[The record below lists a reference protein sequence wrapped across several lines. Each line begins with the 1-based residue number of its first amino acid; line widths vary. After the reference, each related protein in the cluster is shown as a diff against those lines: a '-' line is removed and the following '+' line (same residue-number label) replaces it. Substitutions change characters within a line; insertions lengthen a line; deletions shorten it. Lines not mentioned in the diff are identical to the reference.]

1 LINRKILI
9 SEMAT
14 INKYDLVVVGSGFAS
29 MFYLHG
35 ILKSRVPPKRI
46 LVLERGARLSHG
58 QYLKRQVAAYP
69 ESETKQAG
77 SSGDRFFINRT
88 PGKPWNA
95 RIAFGGGS
103 NCWFGSTPRML
114 PDDFKMKSRFG
125 VGQDWPIDYSDLEP
139 FYCEVE
145 EVMQISGGVDTPY
158 PMSRP
163 YPLGPHRFSEVDLR
177 LKEAYPDRF
186 FAVPT
191 ARSSRPG
198 KRPACCNNGVCFMC
212 PIDAKFTIENGMAAD
227 YQHSRVDIVFETEV
241 VRLEHHSD
249 YVTGVVCKNQNST
262 EFVVGAD
269 RVALGA
275 NGIVNP
281 FILLRSGI
289 EHPQTGLGLCEQ
301 AGVKAMIRLEGM
313 KNFQGSTITTGFGV
327 NDLIG
332 SHRNERAG
340 FMFNTVNRAMN
351 LSLTRGE
358 EFSTLEVVASV
369 EDFRQSGNRV
379 IYDRSS
385 DKPHVIFN
393 GVSDLTARTINEMPS
408 HLERIL
414 SVLPLKEIRVIPDAR
429 TTESHIQ
436 CTTPMG
442 DHPETSV
449 VDRHGFHHRKR
460 NLVILGS
467 GLFPTAS
474 PPNPTLTLSALSL
487 LFASHHS

>member
-1 LINRKILI
+1 
-9 SEMAT
+9 
-14 INKYDLVVVGSGFAS
+14 
-29 MFYLHG
+29 
-35 ILKSRVPPKRI
+35 
-46 LVLERGARLSHG
+46 
-58 QYLKRQVAAYP
+58 
-69 ESETKQAG
+69 
-77 SSGDRFFINRT
+77 
-88 PGKPWNA
+88 
-95 RIAFGGGS
+95 
-103 NCWFGSTPRML
+103 
-114 PDDFKMKSRFG
+114 
-125 VGQDWPIDYSDLEP
+125 
-139 FYCEVE
+139 
-145 EVMQISGGVDTPY
+145 
-158 PMSRP
+158 
-163 YPLGPHRFSEVDLR
+163 
-177 LKEAYPDRF
+177 
-186 FAVPT
+186 
-191 ARSSRPG
+191 
-198 KRPACCNNGVCFMC
+198 MC
-212 PIDAKFTIENGMAAD
+212 PIDAKFTIENGMAAE

-301 AGVKAMIRLEGM
+301 AGVKAMIKLEGM